1 MDFIGKV
8 INFIVLF
15 GGLFLILRKP
25 VKNYLNERSRNVDLS
40 IKEAVET
47 KEQSEKKL
55 KNILGRLNELSD
67 EVKRIKD
74 EAEMEGNKQK
84 ESIIKSAGQEAKRL
98 KELTSQEID
107 SLYSSGLKEIRAYAA
122 EKAIEA
128 ASKRIKQRM
137 TSKLQSDMIDKSIKR
152 LDKLYENSDSS

>member
-25 VKNYLNERSRNVDLS
+25 VKNYLNERSQNVDLS

-55 KNILGRLNELSD
+55 KSVLGRLNELSD
-67 EVKRIKD
+67 EVKKIKD
-74 EAEMEGNKQK
+74 EAEIEGNKQK
-84 ESIIKSAGQEAKRL
+84 ESIIKSARQEAKRL
-98 KELTSQEID
+98 KDLTGQEID
-107 SLYSSGLKEIRAYAA
+107 SLYSLGLKEIRAYAA

>member
-25 VKNYLNERSRNVDLS
+25 VKNYLNERSRNVGLS

-55 KNILGRLNELSD
+55 KSVLGRLNELSD
-67 EVKRIKD
+67 EVKKIKD

-84 ESIIKSAGQEAKRL
+84 ESIIKSARQEAKRL
-98 KELTSQEID
+98 KDLTSQEID
-107 SLYSSGLKEIRAYAA
+107 SLYSSGLKEVRAYAA

-137 TSKLQSDMIDKSIKR
+137 TSKLQSDMIDRSIKR
-152 LDKLYENSDSS
+152 LDKLHENSDSS